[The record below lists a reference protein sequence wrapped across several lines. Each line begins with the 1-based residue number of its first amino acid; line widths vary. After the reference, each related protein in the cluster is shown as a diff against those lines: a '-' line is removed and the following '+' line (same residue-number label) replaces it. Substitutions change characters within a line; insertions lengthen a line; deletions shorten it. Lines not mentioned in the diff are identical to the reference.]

1 MSTSPVTWPPA
12 PNWRAWRHV
21 TKLDPDR
28 PLSAAAL
35 QAVYESGTDA
45 IVLGGST
52 GMTQQA
58 VLDLLGRLADAP
70 VPVALEVSTLDSA
83 VPGPALFLIPLVLNA
98 PDSRWMGGAQAA
110 AMARLLP
117 VVGEYIP
124 WDLLLPEAYLVLNPD
139 CTAARLT
146 GARTHLAPADA
157 AAWAA
162 FAGRVL
168 RLPVLYVEYS
178 GTFGD
183 MALLQAVRAHA
194 GGAHVIYGGGIR
206 SAAQAGQAARHAD
219 TVVVGNLVYE
229 APERLRETVEA
240 VRLADRHGR
249 PAP

>member
-1 MSTSPVTWPPA
+1 MDTSPVTWPPA
-12 PNWRAWRHV
+12 PNWRTWRHV

-28 PLSAAAL
+28 PLPPAAL
-35 QAVYESGTDA
+35 EAVYESGTDA

-58 VLDLLGRLADAP
+58 VLDLLGRLVDAP
-70 VPVALEVSTLDSA
+70 VPVALEVSTLESA

-98 PDSRWMGGAQAA
+98 PDSRWLGGAQAS

-139 CTAARLT
+139 CTAARVT
-146 GARTHLAPADA
+146 GATTGLTPQDA

-168 RLPVLYVEYS
+168 RLPVIYVEYS

-183 MALLQAVRAHA
+183 MALLQAVREHA
-194 GGAHVIYGGGIR
+194 GPAHVVYGGGIR
-206 SAAQAGQAARHAD
+206 SGREAELAARHAH
-219 TVVVGNLVYE
+219 TVVVGNLVYD

-240 VRLADRHGR
+240 VRRT
-249 PAP
+249 